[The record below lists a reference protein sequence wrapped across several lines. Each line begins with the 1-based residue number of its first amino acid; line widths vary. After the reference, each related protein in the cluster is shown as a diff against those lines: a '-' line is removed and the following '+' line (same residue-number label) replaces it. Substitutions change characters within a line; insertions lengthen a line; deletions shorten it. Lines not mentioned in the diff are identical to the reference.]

1 MLEEA
6 KVVVRQHGDIV
17 EGRRG
22 EVDGEDERT
31 TWDMKD
37 GEQPS
42 NTLNVIRLTEAPTA
56 VERVEDFIA
65 KKDAEYPDGPACNIG
80 NGAQNPVT
88 TRTGHSGCFR
98 IGELCNSI
106 RTKPVKKTRQRRDEL
121 KKKQSTHSIRMNT
134 ALKSR

>member
-22 EVDGEDERT
+22 EVDGKDERT
-31 TWDMKD
+31 TWDTKD

-42 NTLNVIRLTEAPTA
+42 NTLNVIQLTEAPTA

-65 KKDAEYPDGPACNIG
+65 KKDAEYPDGPACNVG

-88 TRTGHSGCFR
+88 ARTGHSGCFR
-98 IGELCNSI
+98 IGELCHSI
-106 RTKPVKKTRQRRDEL
+106 RTKPVKKTRQHKTAE
-121 KKKQSTHSIRMNT
+121 KKTK
-134 ALKSR
+134 ALTRSE